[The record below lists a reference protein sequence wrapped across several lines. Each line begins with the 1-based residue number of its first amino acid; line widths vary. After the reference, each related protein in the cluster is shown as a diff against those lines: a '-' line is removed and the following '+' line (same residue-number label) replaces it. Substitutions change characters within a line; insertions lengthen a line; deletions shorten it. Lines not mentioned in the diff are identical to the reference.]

1 MNISAIIFSGV
12 GILVCV
18 ALSAFFSAAE
28 MAISSCNTVRLE
40 NEAKEGKKG
49 SERALKLNRKYDD
62 TLSAILVGNNLVN
75 IAASALGTVFI
86 LYLTGSDR
94 LNWVVTVVVT
104 ILIIIFGETV
114 PKIISKKHANAMAS
128 NVSGIIQL
136 LIYLFKPLNLIV
148 VGLTNLITCKIH
160 EKEQDEDEAED
171 EAQEELQAIIE
182 TAEDEGVL
190 DSDRSDLVA
199 AAIDFP
205 DVSASDVMTARVDV
219 EAIDIN
225 DDPEE
230 ILKTVL
236 NSSRSRMPV
245 YEDSIDNVIGVIH
258 QNHLLKAMSE
268 DINCDIRSI
277 MLEPCFVYRTAK
289 LPHVLNVLRKARQ
302 HLAIVT
308 DEFSGT
314 LGVVSM
320 EDVLEQLVGDIWDE
334 TDTVEEEIVEKD
346 SGELI
351 IDADMPIGDF
361 IELLGISEDDWDY
374 ESITAGGWTIE
385 YTGDFPKQGDEFEYD
400 GNKIIVA
407 EMDGRRV
414 VKLRVIRKAAE
425 EEPSEDEKVEEQT
438 ATEE

>member
-1 MNISAIIFSGV
+1 MNLTAVIFSGA
-12 GILVCV
+12 GIILCIF
-18 ALSAFFSAAE
+18 LSAFFSAAE

-40 NEAKEGKKG
+40 NEAKEGKKA
-49 SERALKLNRKYDD
+49 SERALRLNERYDD

-75 IAASALGTVFI
+75 IAASSLGTVFI
-86 LYLTGSDR
+86 IYLTGADK

-114 PKIISKKHANAMAS
+114 PKIISKKHANAMAA

-136 LIYLFKPLNLIV
+136 LIWVFLPLNKIV
-148 VGLTNLITCKIH
+148 VGLTNLITCRIH
-160 EKEQDEDEAED
+160 EMEQDEEEAED

-225 DDPEE
+225 DEPGE
-230 ILKTVL
+230 ILKIVL
-236 NSSRSRMPV
+236 ASTRSRMPV

-258 QNHLLKAMSE
+258 LNHLLKAMSE

-277 MLEPCFVYRTAK
+277 MLEPCYVYRTAK

-334 TDTVEEEIVEKD
+334 TDTVEEEIVEKGT
-346 SGELI
+346 GELI

-361 IELLGISEDDWDY
+361 IDLLDISEDDWDY

-385 YTGDFPKQGDEFEYD
+385 YTGDFPKQGDEFEYE
-400 GNKIIVA
+400 GNRIIVL

-414 VKLRVIRKAAE
+414 VKLQIVRAKEETEADEADSAE
-425 EEPSEDEKVEEQT
+425 EQADAED
-438 ATEE
+438 

>member
-1 MNISAIIFSGV
+1 MNITAIIFSGI

-40 NEAKEGKKG
+40 NEAKEGRKG

-86 LYLTGSDR
+86 IYLTGADD

-136 LIYLFKPLNLIV
+136 LIYVFKPLNLIV
-148 VGLTNLITCKIH
+148 VGLTNLITCRIK
-160 EKEQDEDEAED
+160 EKAQDEDEAED

-245 YEDSIDNVIGVIH
+245 FEDSIDNVIGVIH

-425 EEPSEDEKVEEQT
+425 EASEDEKDAEQAT
-438 ATEE
+438 AEA